1 MFLTMMKGKLHR
13 AAVTQ
18 CDLHYEG
25 SCSIDMDLLEQAGI
39 LPHEQID
46 IWNVNNG
53 ARITTYAIEAPRGS
67 KAIGVNGAAARY
79 FQVGDRVASTFWQRW
94 DAGDCELCDP
104 ALTAFEPEATGQLVV
119 GLDFHRFY
127 FDLGGIRGPHR
138 TTMCAAE
145 VRFLGDDVA
154 VVTYARLIQ
163 RLATEGTAKTVASNE
178 TRIWQRQDGRWRHVH
193 FHRTALA

>member
-46 IWNVNNG
+46 IWNITNG

-67 KAIGVNGAAARY
+67 KVIGVNGAAARLV
-79 FQVGDRVASTFWQRW
+79 QKGDKV
-94 DAGDCELCDP
+94 
-104 ALTAFEPEATGQLVV
+104 
-119 GLDFHRFY
+119 
-127 FDLGGIRGPHR
+127 II
-138 TTMCAAE
+138 
-145 VRFLGDDVA
+145 
-154 VVTYARLIQ
+154 VTYGMHPAEEARNY
-163 RLATEGTAKTVASNE
+163 APTVVLLDDANE
-178 TRIWQRQDGRWRHVH
+178 IKK
-193 FHRTALA
+193 AA